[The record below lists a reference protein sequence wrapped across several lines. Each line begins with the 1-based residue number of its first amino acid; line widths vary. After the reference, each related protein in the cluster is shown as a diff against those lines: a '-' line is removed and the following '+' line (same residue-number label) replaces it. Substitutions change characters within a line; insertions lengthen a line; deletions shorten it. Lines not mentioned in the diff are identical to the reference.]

1 MQIKTI
7 INDFC
12 SPQFLRFFLAAC
24 TAALVNF
31 VARVAL
37 DPWLGYGAAIIVA
50 YLIGMVVSFLLYQRQ
65 VFAASEQPLYSEISF
80 FALINLAGLFQT
92 FIFSLGIYHW
102 LLPMLDWTWK
112 SKEIA
117 HIIGMAIPV
126 FSSFIGHKY
135 LTFKR
140 KNSS

>member
-1 MQIKTI
+1 MLIKTI
-7 INDFC
+7 ITDLC
-12 SPQFLRFFLAAC
+12 SPQFLRFFVAAC
-24 TAALVNF
+24 LAALVNF
-31 VARVAL
+31 ASRIAL
-37 DPWLGYGAAIIVA
+37 DPLLGYGAAIVVA
-50 YLIGMVVSFLLYQRQ
+50 YLIGMVVSFVLYQRQ
-65 VFAASEQPLYSEISF
+65 VFQASGRPLYEEMSF
-80 FALINLAGLFQT
+80 FCLINLAGLFQT

-102 LLPMLDWTWK
+102 LLPILHWTWK